1 MQIEFV
7 SAAPNVAP
15 ATESTDASS
24 ESSDSGVVSFA
35 DLLNAAADE
44 ETQSAQAAVSDDE
57 AAPAAAS
64 EWMTVPV
71 FVPFVPVTP
80 VADAIEEPGDGA
92 ARVEEVGDDDSSID
106 ATMAS
111 SSKSV
116 RVPSVSAFMGER
128 AQPPADTELAKP
140 AAEIESLPAATPPV
154 ETQPIAT
161 AVDVHPKVVQSESA
175 VEHGTPLVVD
185 ESREAEAA
193 AKPGAA
199 AKRQSIAQVDG
210 INEKTKPSVVD
221 AIVNRPQAGDAQQ
234 EVAASPAKGASETSS
249 AVPTRPKGTATRFA
263 RALERAAAASAV
275 QRAAEASPEN
285 GSSFN
290 PSSGNQSSVGE
301 WLREPL
307 PQITTGRSQSAAP
320 QTSSLTAALPG
331 DVRLSGV
338 LTPSLPV
345 LSTTAPTLPNEQ
357 DVTLQIVQS
366 MRVQFRDGVGEAVLK
381 LKPEHL
387 GSVSISLRVENG
399 GLKASVQAEA
409 PAVRQWLESQQDTL
423 RNALA
428 EHGLRLDRFD
438 VEPDGQRQASPDD
451 PRDEQSPRRRRPRRT
466 SQAEEPVFEVVV

>member
-1 MQIEFV
+1 
-7 SAAPNVAP
+7 
-15 ATESTDASS
+15 
-24 ESSDSGVVSFA
+24 
-35 DLLNAAADE
+35 
-44 ETQSAQAAVSDDE
+44 VSDDE

-199 AKRQSIAQVDG
+199 AK
-210 INEKTKPSVVD
+210 PSVVD

-263 RALERAAAASAV
+263 RALERVAEASAV
-275 QRAAEASPEN
+275 QRAAEASQEN

-290 PSSGNQSSVGE
+290 PGSGNQPSLGE

-307 PQITTGRSQSAAP
+307 PQITTGRSQSAAL